1 MRYLIR
7 LAAVGWLLL
16 LLALPALV
24 EAQGRTLIT
33 DPGGRLNEQ
42 AVRDAARPLLNR
54 GATVAIYFVDRGDA
68 DDLLVRLRADGLA
81 RSDGALLST
90 AIIIYV
96 AFAPENYSNITFG
109 DRWSDALAVND
120 NYESIR
126 RGQLNPGLSDGD
138 YTRGAVTAL
147 EAIEQAIINPPSPG
161 GEVNVDFIPVIM
173 AVLGLVFVGTIV
185 VVVSRG
191 QQAARARATAEQR
204 LKDAREAVGAL
215 ITDMGLRFRS
225 VEEKSRFDKVSYSA
239 QEVTRLAQLQGQVVS
254 QFAQVQTSF
263 KAVGEQLE
271 RYEKPTN
278 EQLLQAAS
286 GYDQVRAEAEQVNGQ
301 LQELEQRRV
310 QLDDELRAARE
321 ALEQAKKA

>member
-42 AVRDAARPLLNR
+42 EIRDAARPLLNR
-54 GATVAIYFVDRGDA
+54 GATVAVYFVDRGGE
-68 DDLLVRLRADGLA
+68 DDLLARLRADGLA

-120 NYESIR
+120 NYEIIR
-126 RGQLNPGLSDGD
+126 QGQLNPGLSDGD

-161 GEVNVDFIPVIM
+161 GEVNVDLIPVVM
-173 AVLGLVFVGTIV
+173 AVLGLVVVGTIV
-185 VVVSRG
+185 FVVSRG

-239 QEVTRLAQLQGQVVS
+239 QEVARLAQLQGQVVS

-286 GYDQVRAEAEQVNGQ
+286 GYDQVRTEAEQVNGK

>member
-1 MRYLIR
+1 VRYLIR

-54 GATVAIYFVDRGDA
+54 GATVAVYFVDRGDA
-68 DDLLVRLRADGLA
+68 DDLLARLRADGLA

-120 NYESIR
+120 NYEIIR
-126 RGQLNPGLSDGD
+126 QGQLNPGLSDGD

-161 GEVNVDFIPVIM
+161 GEVNVDFVPVIM
-173 AVLGLVFVGTIV
+173 AILGLVVVGAIVFVVG
-185 VVVSRG
+185 RG
-191 QQAARARATAEQR
+191 QQAARARANAEQR

-239 QEVTRLAQLQGQVVS
+239 QEVARLAQLQGQVVK

-286 GYDQVRAEAEQVNGQ
+286 GYDQVRTEAEQVNGT

>member
-16 LLALPALV
+16 LLALPTLV

-54 GATVAIYFVDRGDA
+54 GATVAVYFVDRGDA
-68 DDLLVRLRADGLA
+68 DDLLARLRADGLA

-120 NYESIR
+120 NYEIIR
-126 RGQLNPGLSDGD
+126 QGQLNPGLSDGD

-161 GEVNVDFIPVIM
+161 GEVNVDFVPVIM
-173 AVLGLVFVGTIV
+173 AILGLVVVGAIVFVVG
-185 VVVSRG
+185 RG
-191 QQAARARATAEQR
+191 QQAARARANAEQR

-239 QEVTRLAQLQGQVVS
+239 QEVARLAQLQGQVVK

-286 GYDQVRAEAEQVNGQ
+286 GYDQVRTEAEQVNGT

>member
-1 MRYLIR
+1 VRYLIR

-16 LLALPALV
+16 LLALPTLV

-54 GATVAIYFVDRGDA
+54 GATVAVYFVDRGDA
-68 DDLLVRLRADGLA
+68 DDLLARLRADGLA

-120 NYESIR
+120 NYEIIR
-126 RGQLNPGLSDGD
+126 QGQLNPGLSDGD

-161 GEVNVDFIPVIM
+161 GEVNVDFVPVIM
-173 AVLGLVFVGTIV
+173 AILGLVVVGAIVFVVG
-185 VVVSRG
+185 RG
-191 QQAARARATAEQR
+191 QQAARARANAEQR

-239 QEVTRLAQLQGQVVS
+239 QEVARLAQLQGQVVK

-286 GYDQVRAEAEQVNGQ
+286 GYDQVRTEAEQVNGT